1 MFGQVLW
8 WTEIAAEA
16 LLLARAIGA
25 KFYTKYTS
33 FYFYVG
39 CVLLVDLFRLAVFTA
54 FPNSYSL
61 FYWRTQFLAATVG
74 YCVRQ

>member
-8 WTEIAAEA
+8 WTEIAVEA

-33 FYFYVG
+33 FYFYVS
-39 CVLLVDLFRLAVFTA
+39 CVLLVDLFRLAVFM
-54 FPNSYSL
+54 
-61 FYWRTQFLAATVG
+61 R
-74 YCVRQ
+74 RR